1 MKKIS
6 LYQGPIIHNFNGKP
20 PKVAFYDNI
29 ASVSA
34 LSFTDQDADAE
45 EIGGSRSGGVAGA
58 LGFCTGG
65 SVSKQRKL

>member
-1 MKKIS
+1 MKIS
-6 LYQGPIIHNFNGKP
+6 PKKPKVPSFLPQLQP

-45 EIGGSRSGGVAGA
+45 EIGGVVGVVG
-58 LGFCTGG
+58 
-65 SVSKQRKL
+65 VRKKRAC